1 MSTKYILTHTH
12 LNKMVPIK
20 SKKKKVFISFKEV
33 DITHHHLNFFN
44 ILKNQRLHL
53 HYIHVFTELFHRS
66 SMLHGTSAVVQRVD
80 SYWRF
85 FNYFNNLFFRNFS
98 FRQIHCKCSKKET
111 LLFTGASHVSATPL
125 EHHLSMVSPTLLTY
139 HMKVNSGDMEL

>member
-1 MSTKYILTHTH
+1 
-12 LNKMVPIK
+12 MVPIK

-33 DITHHHLNFFN
+33 DVTHHHLNFFN

-111 LLFTGASHVSATPL
+111 AFHWCFTCECNTTRASL
-125 EHHLSMVSPTLLTY
+125 INGLSDSVDISY
-139 HMKVNSGDMEL
+139 EGKFW